1 MDKLTQDEKAFL
13 AQFEDNFTR
22 AIDADYVRGAA
33 LSDMER
39 MVEIWKRITGKD
51 YRLNTSCGNCI
62 LQFFK
67 LIGGEWRKQ
76 KAEAEKKPAPK
87 PAPKKK

>member
-39 MVEIWKRITGKD
+39 MVTIWERITGKA
-51 YRLNTSCGNCI
+51 YRLNTSCGHCI
-62 LQFFK
+62 LEFFK
-67 LIGGEWRKQ
+67 LIGTEYRKQ
-76 KAEAEKKPAPK
+76 KEEEEKPATK
-87 PAPKKK
+87 TKK

>member
-1 MDKLTQDEKAFL
+1 MDKLTQDEKVFL

-39 MVEIWKRITGKD
+39 MVTIWERITGKA
-51 YRLNTSCGNCI
+51 YHLNTGCGHCI
-62 LQFFK
+62 LEFFK
-67 LIGGEWRKQ
+67 LLGAEYRKQ
-76 KAEAEKKPAPK
+76 KEEKPATK
-87 PAPKKK
+87 TKK

>member
-39 MVEIWKRITGKD
+39 MVTIWERITGKA
-51 YRLNTSCGNCI
+51 YRLNTGCGNCI
-62 LQFFK
+62 LEFFK
-67 LIGGEWRKQ
+67 LIGTEYRKQ
-76 KAEAEKKPAPK
+76 KEEKPATK
-87 PAPKKK
+87 TRK

>member
-1 MDKLTQDEKAFL
+1 MDKLTQEEKAFL

-39 MVEIWKRITGKD
+39 MVTIWERITGKA
-51 YRLNTSCGNCI
+51 YRLNTGCGHCI
-62 LQFFK
+62 LEFFK
-67 LIGGEWRKQ
+67 LIGTEYRKQ
-76 KAEAEKKPAPK
+76 KEEKPATK
-87 PAPKKK
+87 TKK